1 MSAEET
7 VDIVKTLMTAL
18 EANDL
23 DIAESLLADN
33 FVMDGWTPQILDKK
47 GFLQVIRGLKE
58 GIPGLIFNLHNIQ
71 GEDNAVTGTWQ
82 IVGYQTDAFNIPIL
96 SLPPIPQM
104 GRSVSL
110 PTEDVEFTTNNN
122 LITRLLVKHSDGG
135 GIRGLLN
142 QLGVD
147 MTIV

>member
-1 MSAEET
+1 MSADET
-7 VDIVKTLMTAL
+7 VDTVKTFMTAL

-23 DIAESLLADN
+23 DIAESLLDDN
-33 FVMDGWTPQILDKK
+33 FVMDGWTPKILNKK
-47 GFLQVIRGLKE
+47 GFLQLIRGLKE

-82 IVGYQTDAFNIPIL
+82 IVGYQTDAFSIPVI
-96 SLPPIPQM
+96 SLPEIPQM

-110 PTEDVEFTTNNN
+110 PTEDVEFSVKNN
-122 LITRLLVKHSDGG
+122 LITRLLVKDSPGG
-135 GIRGLLN
+135 GIRGLVH

>member
-1 MSAEET
+1 MSADET
-7 VDIVKTLMTAL
+7 VDTVKSLMTAL

-23 DIAESLLADN
+23 DIAESLLDDN

-71 GEDNAVTGTWQ
+71 GEDKAVTGTWQ
-82 IVGYQTDAFNIPIL
+82 IVGYQTDILNIPVL

-122 LITRLLVKHSDGG
+122 RITRLLVKHSDGG

-142 QLGVD
+142 QLGTD
-147 MTIV
+147 MPIV